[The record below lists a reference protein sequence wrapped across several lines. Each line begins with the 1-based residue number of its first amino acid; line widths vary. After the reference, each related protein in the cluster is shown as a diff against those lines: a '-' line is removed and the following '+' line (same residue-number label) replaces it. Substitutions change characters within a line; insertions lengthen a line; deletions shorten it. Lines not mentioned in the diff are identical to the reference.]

1 MPVEISL
8 SQTVED
14 YLNKRSNL
22 NKGLNHYDILELD
35 PKCSKED
42 IRHSYYHFAKMFHPD
57 KCGNDEY
64 AFLLDQ
70 VKTAYETLS
79 NEYKRVHYDIING
92 NYDNE
97 VTDEKLV
104 AIYDLMRQKYYTFIT
119 ENAETYILLVNSEFI
134 QQGLIIKKA
143 LYGNLTLINP
153 EGLRSLVTI
162 ENKHLKG
169 PYIDVTVQLQLL
181 IQNGVLNLNSGAPTS
196 FGHLPGF
203 YNPIDFERSE
213 GINESQLYIL
223 YLFKNNVHEVTV
235 NDHSCVRLPMKSHL
249 VYGNYIKGPF
259 SLSNLALMA

>member
-1 MPVEISL
+1 MPVELSL

-57 KCGNDEY
+57 KRGNDEY
-64 AFLLDQ
+64 SFLLDQ

-79 NEYKRVHYDIING
+79 NEYKRVHYDIVNG
-92 NYDNE
+92 NYDGE
-97 VTDEKLV
+97 VTEEKLV

-153 EGLRSLVTI
+153 EELKSLVTI

-203 YNPIDFERSE
+203 YNPLDFERSE
-213 GINESQLYIL
+213 GVNESQLYIL
-223 YLFKNNVHEVTV
+223 YLFKNNVHEVTL

-259 SLSNLALMA
+259 SLSNLTFMA